1 MTSHDKITTPS
12 TLKKSQP
19 KEATPKHKGFEK
31 SSAPKSHHPKNRR
44 AYAYAT
50 SAAIVLITIGI
61 AIYAIYT
68 SMQLRQ
74 GTKQEILLLHSEI
87 SQLKQQQMD
96 TTAKL
101 DTSVST
107 LNESQ
112 DKLQSKLTSLDTHLQ
127 SALQQQMYQAKD
139 WLLLKAR
146 YYLELAQINANWG
159 NNLQATAALLQQA
172 DILLANFHDQQSLV
186 IREAIAKEIADL
198 NTIPR
203 LDLAGLLIKL
213 DRAQAEIATLPL
225 KPTVTPMQNK
235 PATTSSQQTTSDWRE
250 RLKDSVGLLEKVV
263 VVRHHD
269 EEILPLP
276 SPAYESMLR
285 EGIRLNLQEAQ
296 WAALQ
301 NNEAIFQFSLA
312 QAIKNINRSF
322 EAEAATTTGL
332 IKELQNLQKS
342 PIMVKKPT
350 LDTSLPLLNKLIESK
365 NSQFSPA
372 SGDNS

>member
-1 MTSHDKITTPS
+1 MTNHDKTKTPS
-12 TLKKSQP
+12 ALKKSQP
-19 KEATPKHKGFEK
+19 KKTTTTHNDLEK
-31 SSAPKSHHPKNRR
+31 LSVPKSQHPKNHQTH
-44 AYAYAT
+44 ANAT
-50 SAAIVLITIGI
+50 SAIIVLIAMGA

-68 SMQLRQ
+68 TMQLRH
-74 GTKQEILLLHSEI
+74 GTKQEVQLLRSEI
-87 SQLKQQQMD
+87 SQLKQQQIETTTKID
-96 TTAKL
+96 TT
-101 DTSVST
+101 VST
-107 LNESQ
+107 INESQ

-172 DILLANFHDQQSLV
+172 DILLANFHDQQTLV

-198 NTIPR
+198 NTIPK

-213 DRAQAEIATLPL
+213 DRAQAEITDIPL
-225 KPTVTPMQNK
+225 KPIVTPIENK
-235 PATTSSQQTTSDWRE
+235 PSTTNSQPTTSDWRE

-263 VVRHHD
+263 VIRHHD

-301 NNEAIFQFSLA
+301 NNEAIYQFSLA
-312 QAIKNINRSF
+312 QALKNINRSF
-322 EAEAATTTGL
+322 EAKADSTVDL
-332 IKELQNLQKS
+332 VKQLQSLQKL
-342 PIMVKKPT
+342 PIMVRKPS

-365 NSQFSPA
+365 NSQLAPT
-372 SGDNS
+372 SGENS